1 MELDR
6 AVTRVISK
14 YQAIIIA
21 NTKTA
26 YANDENMRDMRL
38 RDIDNYMQKSGL
50 CSINTWT
57 GLQASARQGRISEGV
72 ADSLALLLY
81 EDIKLEDDSNV

>member
-1 MELDR
+1 MDLDR
-6 AVTRVISK
+6 VVTNVIKK

-26 YANDENMRDMRL
+26 YANDENMRDRRL
-38 RDIDNYMQKSGL
+38 RAIDDYIQKSGL

-57 GLQASARQGRISEGV
+57 SLRASVRQGRISEGV
-72 ADSLALLLY
+72 ADSLSLVLKEML
-81 EDIKLEDDSNV
+81 KDDNI